1 MVSLISICY
10 NKYKWLFGRQT
21 MKMEFFKGNRQSFVE
36 KMTDNSIAVFFS
48 GQAPYYSAD
57 GQYEYVPNKNFYYLT
72 GLERENFILQITKKD
87 GTVKQSLFIERPN
100 PDVEKWIGIK
110 MRKEEAI
117 EKSGIETTGF
127 TDEFEAQLN
136 RVLMDGD
143 ICELWLDIERQ
154 GWDTPPTQPMVF
166 AEKMKSKYAFIQ
178 IHTTQK
184 ALSELRVIKKTEEI
198 EALKRANK
206 HTQIGFEAILDQIQP
221 GMREYEISS
230 LFEYKVKCTGAKGLG
245 FPTIAATGKNAVILH
260 YVENDAIMQKED
272 LLLLDFGALDS
283 NYSADI
289 SRTIPVGGKYSE
301 RQKVLYNIVLK
312 AQETVINAIEPGVP
326 YSKLNEIAKQVLTD
340 ECKNI
345 GLIEKDEEIA
355 KYYYHGVG
363 HYLGLDTHDL
373 GARDTLLKP
382 GMVVTV
388 EPGLYIAEEEIG
400 IRIEDDILV
409 TVDGHENLSE
419 NIPKSVEDIEKIMS

>member
-1 MVSLISICY
+1 
-10 NKYKWLFGRQT
+10 